1 MAIYN
6 NIIVLCW
13 FLFFSIFVVC
23 LFCFSLHC
31 IEFLL
36 FLFIWQA
43 PSDFS
48 IQQMK
53 NQIFRWKF
61 IWVVENTAIAVT
73 ALWSMNWHSFFFFYT
88 NLRRWNNKISMN
100 SNLHSLV
107 FFIHTYFFFQVE
119 NLFRH
124 RAVGHISKLLVFQ
137 ATLSWCWLFL
147 FSCFEFC
154 FFSFFFLFWFWPRCH
169 SRIH

>member
-107 FFIHTYFFFQVE
+107 FFIHTYYFFFK
-119 NLFRH
+119 
-124 RAVGHISKLLVFQ
+124 SKIYSDIVQLDTFQNCLYFKPHYRDVDCFSLVVSVS
-137 ATLSWCWLFL
+137 L
-147 FSCFEFC
+147 
-154 FFSFFFLFWFWPRCH
+154 
-169 SRIH
+169 